1 MGDLS
6 HLPKMEDLRY
16 VEELVEIISDTHTKL
31 RELQDVSKNTNEYSM
46 EVQKLISF
54 KTLAFGFLSLAV
66 ILIVGF
72 LHYTE
77 IRRTLKNR
85 KMI

>member
-1 MGDLS
+1 M
-6 HLPKMEDLRY
+6 RY
-16 VEELVEIISDTHTKL
+16 VEELVEVIRDTHAKL
-31 RELQDVSKNTNEYSM
+31 QELQDVSKNTNEYSM

-54 KTLAFGFLSLAV
+54 KTIAFGFLSLAL

-72 LHYTE
+72 LHYSE
-77 IRRTLKNR
+77 IKRTLRNR